1 MPVSGSFPNLSSRV
15 PPPRPVHGASSETD
29 APSLEPPF
37 IHLSKSLVD
46 EPSSRFPKQDPH
58 GKRGGASLCEGF
70 HEGDLGGRLLYW
82 GTRKICKMPCKWA
95 ALSIGALLGNLEG
108 VHLPGLLREKNS
120 ISGFLSCTRIPL
132 RFYVWGHLELW

>member
-70 HEGDLGGRLLYW
+70 HVGDLEGGLLYW
-82 GTRKICKMPCKWA
+82 GPRKIEQGSEMGVCFCGGPAFGECGGGT
-95 ALSIGALLGNLEG
+95 SFLGPSYLE
-108 VHLPGLLREKNS
+108 E
-120 ISGFLSCTRIPL
+120 FL
-132 RFYVWGHLELW
+132 